1 MTLQELADT
10 LPNGFH
16 DAQVSRVELNYAEAE
31 AKIHLMLWTSG
42 DYVPGVSNSEEYRPA
57 MLILT
62 GLQYFVIA
70 PPNYGSYRTRG
81 LTVDMG
87 DDAEPPLDSK
97 LLDPSAFQNWFF
109 VSEWNSLLQVSAT
122 DAALIWTD
130 GEE

>member
-1 MTLQELADT
+1 MTPQELADT

-31 AKIHLMLWTSG
+31 AKIHLILWTSG
-42 DYVPGVSNSEEYRPA
+42 DYVTGVSNSEEYCSA
-57 MLILT
+57 ILILT

-70 PPNYGSYRTRG
+70 PPKYGRYYDEC
-81 LTVDMG
+81 LNIDMG

-97 LLDPSAFQNWFF
+97 LLAPGAFQNWFF

-122 DAALIWTD
+122 GATLTWTD
-130 GEE
+130 SED